1 VSVGYK
7 KPPAS
12 GQFKKGQSGNPKG
25 RPTNAPEP
33 ASAAY
38 LFRKVAN
45 EMVVMNSAGG
55 NQWMTRW
62 EALARQVQKLALTK
76 DASAARLLYRM
87 KKAFPTKKEGPV
99 GKVIWV
105 VGEED
110 LEL

>member
-7 KPPAS
+7 KPPPI

-25 RPTNAPEP
+25 RPTKASEP

-45 EMVVMNSAGG
+45 EMVVLNSASGE
-55 NQWMTRW
+55 QSMTHW
-62 EALARQVQKLALTK
+62 EALARQVQKLALNK

-87 KKAFPTKKEGPV
+87 KKAFPGKGMPV
-99 GKVIWV
+99 GTVIWV
-105 VGEED
+105 VGEESLD
-110 LEL
+110 L